1 MPRDGP
7 GASLPATTLVRDAH
21 RAGLA
26 VVPYTFR
33 NENAFLPLDFRRG
46 TDPAQYGN
54 AFAEYE
60 LFFSLGVDGLFSD
73 NSDTAREARDEFV
86 RGRRGERA
94 AG

>member
-1 MPRDGP
+1 M
-7 GASLPATTLVRDAH
+7 
-21 RAGLA
+21 
-26 VVPYTFR
+26 VPYTFR

-60 LFFSLGVDGLFSD
+60 LFFSLGIDGLLSD
-73 NSDTAREARDEFV
+73 NPDTAREARDGFV
-86 RGRRGERA
+86 RARAGERA